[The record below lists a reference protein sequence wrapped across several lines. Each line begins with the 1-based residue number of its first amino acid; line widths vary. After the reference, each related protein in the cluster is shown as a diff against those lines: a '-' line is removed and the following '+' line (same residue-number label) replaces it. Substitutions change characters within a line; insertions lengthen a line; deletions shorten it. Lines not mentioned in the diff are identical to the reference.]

1 MRLLLTLLGVLAIL
15 LGLVWILQG
24 FDLFPGHSVMNGDR
38 KWALYGGC
46 LAFSGFVLM
55 GFSSRLGA
63 RRRSR

>member
-1 MRLLLTLLGVLAIL
+1 
-15 LGLVWILQG
+15 
-24 FDLFPGHSVMNGDR
+24 MNGDR